1 MRVAPLACAAL
12 ALTAAA
18 AFAADPETEGPRDR
32 MELARRVSRSL
43 WALVPDP
50 SGDTG
55 QERVTGSAV
64 ALGPGRLLAACGA
77 LGRRTEVALRR
88 HEERR
93 TARVAGSDPTGQAC
107 LLAVPD
113 DAPLDP
119 PQGVRD
125 PAGLRPGEAVY
136 AVYNETVDEGV
147 LVEGRLE
154 DARGGLLRAS
164 LGLPGGVGGAVLF
177 DADGNLVGVGA
188 ADPREAGTAWAVP
201 PERAAAPDLAVVP
214 VEPLATSE
222 PAAERDAGSDRVA
235 DSGWAVTDARA
246 PAHEG
251 GKAVLLRFDFD
262 RRSPD
267 RRRGRGEDGREGTH
281 GDARPGKGDGVVTS
295 RSGGS
300 GQSDESDQH
309 GDRNATG
316 VADQGNGADGNGS
329 ASENAGGSRSGGTG
343 AAAAV
348 VGAATAALPATAAGA
363 AAGAAPAPRAAGT
376 GDRAAGPGT
385 RRLRRGGSGN
395 GSGSGGSGGGNS
407 GGGNSGGGSGSS
419 GSR

>member
-154 DARGGLLRAS
+154 DPRGGLLRAS

-222 PAAERDAGSDRVA
+222 PAAERETGSDRTA
-235 DSGWAVTDARA
+235 NSGWAVTDARA
-246 PAHEG
+246 PAREG
-251 GKAVLLRFDFD
+251 GEAVLLRFGFD

-267 RRRGRGEDGREGTH
+267 RRRGRDEDDRQGTR
-281 GDARPGKGDGVVTS
+281 GDARPGKGDGAVTS

-300 GQSDESDQH
+300 DQSGESDQH

-329 ASENAGGSRSGGTG
+329 ASENAGGSRSGGTDSGGGGRGDGGSSGDGGRSGGGNG
-343 AAAAV
+343 A
-348 VGAATAALPATAAGA
+348 GSAGGGNGGSGGSGSGNA
-363 AAGAAPAPRAAGT
+363 
-376 GDRAAGPGT
+376 
-385 RRLRRGGSGN
+385 GGSGN
-395 GSGSGGSGGGNS
+395 GNSGGGSGNAGGS

>member
-18 AFAADPETEGPRDR
+18 AFAADPESEGPRDR

-55 QERVTGSAV
+55 KERVTGSAV

-107 LLAVPD
+107 FLAVPD
-113 DAPLDP
+113 DTPLDP

-316 VADQGNGADGNGS
+316 VADQGNGADEQRPGVREPRGL
-329 ASENAGGSRSGGTG
+329 
-343 AAAAV
+343 AV
-348 VGAATAALPATAAGA
+348 G
-363 AAGAAPAPRAAGT
+363 R
-376 GDRAAGPGT
+376 PG
-385 RRLRRGGSGN
+385 R
-395 GSGSGGSGGGNS
+395 
-407 GGGNSGGGSGSS
+407 
-419 GSR
+419 

>member
-18 AFAADPETEGPRDR
+18 AFAADPESEGPRDR

-55 QERVTGSAV
+55 KERVTGSAV

-77 LGRRTEVALRR
+77 LGRRTEVALWR

-107 LLAVPD
+107 FLAVPD
-113 DAPLDP
+113 DTPLDP

-125 PAGLRPGEAVY
+125 PTGLRPGEAVY
-136 AVYNETVDEGV
+136 AVCNETVDEGV

-154 DARGGLLRAS
+154 DSRGGLMGGS

-188 ADPREAGTAWAVP
+188 ADPREAGTAWAVA

-235 DSGWAVTDARA
+235 DSGWAVTDAWA
-246 PAHEG
+246 PAREG
-251 GKAVLLRFDFD
+251 GKAVLLRFGFD

-267 RRRGRGEDGREGTH
+267 RRRGRGEDGREGTY

-329 ASENAGGSRSGGTG
+329 ASENAGGSRSGGADSGGGGRSDGGSSGDGGRSGG
-343 AAAAV
+343 AS
-348 VGAATAALPATAAGA
+348 GAGSAGGGSGN
-363 AAGAAPAPRAAGT
+363 AGGS
-376 GDRAAGPGT
+376 
-385 RRLRRGGSGN
+385 GGGSSGN
-395 GSGSGGSGGGNS
+395 GSGSGGSGGG
-407 GGGNSGGGSGSS
+407 SGSS

>member
-1 MRVAPLACAAL
+1 
-12 ALTAAA
+12 
-18 AFAADPETEGPRDR
+18 

-55 QERVTGSAV
+55 QEQVTGSAV
-64 ALGPGRLLAACGA
+64 ALGPGRLLAVCGA

-113 DAPLDP
+113 DTPLDP

-188 ADPREAGTAWAVP
+188 ATRGRPAP
-201 PERAAAPDLAVVP
+201 PGPC
-214 VEPLATSE
+214 
-222 PAAERDAGSDRVA
+222 
-235 DSGWAVTDARA
+235 
-246 PAHEG
+246 
-251 GKAVLLRFDFD
+251 
-262 RRSPD
+262 RRSG
-267 RRRGRGEDGREGTH
+267 RR
-281 GDARPGKGDGVVTS
+281 PPTS
-295 RSGGS
+295 RS
-300 GQSDESDQH
+300 
-309 GDRNATG
+309 
-316 VADQGNGADGNGS
+316 
-329 ASENAGGSRSGGTG
+329 SRSSRWRRPSRRRSGTR
-343 AAAAV
+343 AP
-348 VGAATAALPATAAGA
+348 TASRNL
-363 AAGAAPAPRAAGT
+363 
-376 GDRAAGPGT
+376 AGP
-385 RRLRRGGSGN
+385 
-395 GSGSGGSGGGNS
+395 
-407 GGGNSGGGSGSS
+407 
-419 GSR
+419 